1 MHVGPQRDRVLA
13 FGQLTRDQAAALI
26 DVAAADSRAA
36 ARESTREVGRVKF
49 KLAGKIDGWSGSASA
64 TSFMSSATCMDFGP
78 CLAERLAA
86 ALARGHAQE
95 RNDDATRSDRM
106 VVRARTRLRPSANV
120 LGFDHVKSGARSRPS
135 NS

>member
-36 ARESTREVGRVKF
+36 ARESTREVRRVKF

-95 RNDDATRSDRM
+95 RNDDAHQVRPDGGPRTDKIAPKRE
-106 VVRARTRLRPSANV
+106 RARV
-120 LGFDHVKSGARSRPS
+120 RSR
-135 NS
+135 